1 MICFD
6 ECRDGDVPCLSCC
19 NLWKE
24 GIVWRDEDGGGNEV
38 GSMMNGMGRGSGEN
52 GKGGEGRGM
61 VVWSAGEGIWLS
73 IGCALP
79 VDDLVVVGS

>member
-1 MICFD
+1 
-6 ECRDGDVPCLSCC
+6 
-19 NLWKE
+19 
-24 GIVWRDEDGGGNEV
+24 
-38 GSMMNGMGRGSGEN
+38 MMDGMGRGSREN
-52 GKGGEGRGM
+52 GKGGEGRGV